1 MKIYEL
7 MLSLKQ
13 SGNRKNTKIQVQADN
28 PIVAKQLV
36 KAMYAGSDTQIVAG
50 PKEIKQKK

>member
-13 SGNRKNTKIQVQADN
+13 PGNRKNTKVQVQAPDQ
-28 PIVAKQLV
+28 VTAKQLV
-36 KAMYAGSDTQIVAG
+36 KAMYAGSDTRIIGG